1 MIKEIT
7 PPQAWEILQADRSS
21 TLLDVRS
28 TIEFEYVGHPLDA
41 LHIPWK
47 EAPDWQVTA
56 DFVDKV
62 RTALQKKLGLT
73 RPVEELPI
81 LAICRSG
88 ARSLSAAELLER
100 EGFRQLYNVIEGFEG
115 DRDNNNHRNT
125 INGWRFHGLPWQQ
138 S

>member
-7 PPQAWEILQADRSS
+7 PLQAWEILQADRSS

-73 RPVEELPI
+73 RPAEELPI

-88 ARSLSAAELLER
+88 VRSLSAAELLER
-100 EGFRQLYNVIEGFEG
+100 EGFRQLYTVIEGFEG

>member
-62 RTALQKKLGLT
+62 RTALQKKYDLT
-73 RPVEELPI
+73 RPVEELPV

-100 EGFRQLYNVIEGFEG
+100 EGFQQLYNVIEGFEG

>member
-7 PPQAWEILQADRSS
+7 PLQAWEILQADRSS

-47 EAPDWQVTA
+47 EAPDWQVLA

-62 RTALQKKLGLT
+62 RTALQKKLGFT
-73 RPVEELPI
+73 RPDKALPI

-88 ARSLSAAELLER
+88 VRSLSAAELLER

>member
-7 PPQAWEILQADRSS
+7 PLEAWKILQTDPSS

-28 TIEFEYVGHPLDA
+28 TMEFEYVGHPLDA

-47 EAPDWQVTA
+47 EAPDWQVTP

-62 RTALQKKLGLT
+62 RTSLQKKHGLT
-73 RPVEELPI
+73 RSVEELAV

-88 ARSLSAAELLER
+88 ARSLSAVELLER
-100 EGFRQLYNVIEGFEG
+100 EGFKQLYNVIEGFEG
-115 DRDNNNHRNT
+115 DRDTNNHRNT
-125 INGWRFHGLPWQQ
+125 INGWRFHELPWQQ

>member
-7 PPQAWEILQADRSS
+7 PLQAWEILQADRSS

-73 RPVEELPI
+73 RPAEELPI

-88 ARSLSAAELLER
+88 VRSLSAAELLER